1 MHEIRRLGA
10 LAQPPG
16 GPMAVSILMASL
28 AVAFGVALMTSAG
41 YLISRAAEQPPI
53 LSLTIV
59 IVAVRFFGLARP
71 LARYCERLVSHD
83 AALRALATIRS
94 RFYERIEPLAPAQLR
109 EYRSGELLARMVGD
123 VDALQSLYVRGLGPP
138 IVALVVGAA
147 SVTAAAVVLPAA
159 GAILAVGL
167 LLAGLVV
174 PLAGSAL
181 SRAASR
187 RQAGVRGRLTA
198 ELVEVLRGAPELV
211 AYGREEETLR
221 RVRAADRELAR
232 LSRRDALAAGLADAL
247 SIMVVGATVAGV
259 LAAAVAAHETAA
271 LDRVLVATLAL
282 LALAS
287 FDAVA
292 PLPVA
297 ARELFGS
304 LAAGGRVLDLTD
316 RQVEIRDPAVPAHAP
331 SGSDAITLEGVT
343 ARYAPG
349 EDPALSGFDLR
360 LEPGRRV
367 ALVGPSG
374 AGKTTVVNL
383 LLRFLD
389 PTEGRVTIAGR
400 DAREYRQEDIRA
412 LFALAGQD
420 AHVFNSTIRANLAIG
435 RPGADDEELWEV
447 LRRARLADW
456 AVSLTDGL
464 DTLVGE
470 EGSQLSGGQRQR
482 LTLARALLS
491 RAPVLVLDEPT
502 AHLDPETAQALMD
515 DVFTEAGERTIL
527 LITHRPEGLEHM
539 DEVVTL
545 TSHSGGPGSCAS
557 CTTEKT
563 SSTAPNATNP

>member
-10 LAQPPG
+10 LAQPPA
-16 GPMAVSILMASL
+16 GPMAVSILAAFL

-53 LSLTIV
+53 LSLTVV

-109 EYRSGELLARMVGD
+109 EYRSGELLARVVGD

-138 IVALVVGAA
+138 IVALLVGAA
-147 SVTAAAVVLPAA
+147 SVAVAAAVLPAA
-159 GAILAVGL
+159 GVILAVGL

-187 RQAGVRGRLTA
+187 RQAGVRGQLTA
-198 ELVEVLRGAPELV
+198 ELVEALRGATELV
-211 AYGREEETLR
+211 AYGREEETLQ
-221 RVRAADRELAR
+221 RVREADRELAR

-247 SIMVVGATVAGV
+247 SILVVGATVAGV
-259 LAAAVAAHETAA
+259 LAVAVAAHETAA

-304 LAAGGRVLDLTD
+304 LAAGRRVLDLTD
-316 RQVEIRDPAVPAHAP
+316 RAAEIRDPAVPAPAP
-331 SGSDAITLEGVT
+331 SRADVVTLEAVT
-343 ARYAPG
+343 ARYAG
-349 EDPALSGFDLR
+349 AEEPALSGFDLR
-360 LEPGRRV
+360 LEPGRRI

-389 PTEGRVTIAGR
+389 PAEGRVMIAGR

-420 AHVFNSTIRANLAIG
+420 AHLFNSTIRANLSIG
-435 RPGADDEELWEV
+435 RPDAGDEELWNA

-456 AVSLTDGL
+456 VVSLPDGL

-470 EGSQLSGGQRQR
+470 EGAQLSGGQRQR
-482 LTLARALLS
+482 LTIARALLS
-491 RAPVLVLDEPT
+491 KTQVLILDEPT

-515 DVFTEAGERTIL
+515 DVFREAGERTIL
-527 LITHRPEGLEHM
+527 LITHRPEGLEQV
-539 DEVVTL
+539 DEVVAL
-545 TSHSGGPGSCAS
+545 TSHPGGPGSWAS

-563 SSTAPNATNP
+563 SSTAPTATSP